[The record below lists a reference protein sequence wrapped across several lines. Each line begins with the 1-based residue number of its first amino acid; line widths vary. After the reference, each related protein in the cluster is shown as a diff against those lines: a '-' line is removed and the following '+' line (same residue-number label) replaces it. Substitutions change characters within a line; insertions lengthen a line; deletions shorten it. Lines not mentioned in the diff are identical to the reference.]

1 MRTLNDNSEGKI
13 ISSQKSLVHIE
24 YDIRYVSQLNIKSF
38 IKIVFCSDSLKKRNV
53 SASSGI
59 ILKTTGAGTGSL
71 NLQVM
76 LLYRRSMLSLFN
88 KYNTHKQISIKL
100 VENNMNIFLYIRAQT
115 MYRQM

>member
-24 YDIRYVSQLNIKSF
+24 YYVSQLNIKSF

-88 KYNTHKQISIKL
+88 K
-100 VENNMNIFLYIRAQT
+100 
-115 MYRQM
+115 